1 MEKVS
6 LIRLIEKYLNNS
18 ATPEEY
24 SALMTWYRSAHRDIV
39 EWPAS
44 TPDEEQ
50 QVRARML
57 QQIRERM
64 LPAPRTLQVDSLQPA
79 APMKPVDGMSPAS
92 RLQRQIP
99 PARRISLRRGLTAAA
114 VLFII
119 CTVTLLVLQRRD
131 KTSDKWISLNNPAG
145 KIQKVDL
152 PDGSEI
158 WLNANSR
165 LRYRQN
171 FKVKR
176 ELELEG
182 EAFFKVR
189 PVSGSPF
196 QVHSRGLITEVLG
209 TAFNV
214 DAYKNEQQTLIS
226 VQSGKVAVR
235 SSEKAQPLA
244 YLSADQEIVY
254 NPATSK
260 SLIRKTLT
268 GNGSWINGKW
278 QFQTATLEEITGQ
291 LENWYG
297 VRFSFTNPALK
308 ACQYTATFDNSIQ
321 LKDLLTLLCEIN
333 NIHFDIDENRRIVTL
348 SGQGCQ

>member
-6 LIRLIEKYLNNS
+6 LIRLIEKYLNNES
-18 ATPEEY
+18 TPEEY

-44 TPDEEQ
+44 SSDEEQ
-50 QVRARML
+50 QVRDRML
-57 QQIRERM
+57 RQIKDRMQPVIRTER
-64 LPAPRTLQVDSLQPA
+64 R
-79 APMKPVDGMSPAS
+79 
-92 RLQRQIP
+92 IP
-99 PARRISLRRGLTAAA
+99 PATRITIRRGLTAAA
-114 VLFII
+114 VLGII
-119 CTVTLLVLQRRD
+119 CAATFLALHRRD
-131 KTSDKWISLNNPAG
+131 RTEDDWITLNNPAG
-145 KIQKVDL
+145 KIQKADL

-171 FKVKR
+171 FSEKR

-189 PVSGSPF
+189 PINGHPF
-196 QVHSRGLITEVLG
+196 QVHSRGLITQVLG

-235 SSEKAQPLA
+235 VSEKDQPLA
-244 YLSADQEIVY
+244 YLSADQEIIY
-254 NPATSK
+254 DPASSK
-260 SLIRKTLT
+260 AIIRKTPA

-278 QFQTATLEEITGQ
+278 QFETATLEEITGQ

-297 VRFSFTNPALK
+297 VRFSFADTALK
-308 ACQYTATFDNSIQ
+308 ACQYTATFDNTIR

-333 NIHFDIDENRRIVTL
+333 NIRFAIDENRRIVTL
-348 SGQGCQ
+348 SGQGCR